1 MNMSDTVRE
10 GLRIAR
16 RSTSLWLFGL
26 FVGLGSFGGSGG
38 QGGGGGQ
45 DGVPLPSPGGAPAD
59 GSVMLLI
66 ALAVAAAVIAGLV
79 MRVLSEGALIEG
91 VKRARHGGRLSVGE
105 GFREG
110 WAHFGSVLL
119 IDVVYVAATVGSIA
133 LLAAPCAV
141 AAQLIDTLPAVLILG
156 VPAIVI
162 GVPWLVTLYIWQA
175 FATRIAVLENR
186 RAIDAVRKARLF
198 LHGRLLHGLKLIVA
212 MLLGTLLVMLVS
224 AVVLV
229 PLGLL
234 VAGLYELGGVPLAVI
249 LGLFLL
255 VPAVAVL
262 AAIVGT
268 YQSSI
273 WTIGYLTEVEA

>member
-1 MNMSDTVRE
+1 MNVLDTVTE

-16 RSTSLWLFGL
+16 SSKSLWLFGL
-26 FVGLGSFGGSGG
+26 FVGLGSS
-38 QGGGGGQ
+38 GGGGGQ
-45 DGVPLPSPGGAPAD
+45 GGPPSPPPDGAPAD

-66 ALAVAAAVIAGLV
+66 ALVVAAVAIAALI

-91 VKRARHGGRLSVGE
+91 VKRARRGERLSVGE

-110 WAHFGSVLL
+110 WAHFGTVLL
-119 IDVVYVAATVGSIA
+119 IDVVYLATTVGSVV
-133 LLAAPCAV
+133 LLAAPCLV
-141 AAQLIDTLPAVLILG
+141 AAQFIDTLPAVLILG
-156 VPAIVI
+156 VPAVVI

-186 RAIDAVRKARLF
+186 RAIDAIRKARLF

-224 AVVLV
+224 AIVLV

-234 VAGLYELGGVPLAVI
+234 VAGSFALGGAPLAVA
-249 LGLFLL
+249 LGLLLL

-268 YQSSI
+268 YQSSV